1 MKQKSIKNKGKKNII
16 IIFIVILVIIG
27 LIVGISIYLNNQKY
41 EYDIV
46 EISNEQIQYYKL
58 EQDGKYGVIDK
69 EGGIV
74 IEPKYVMVDIP
85 NPTKELF
92 IVQDEGDINSYAID
106 RNGNNLYSQY
116 ESVEAINIST
126 IASNIPYEKSV
137 LKYKENGLYGI
148 IDLDG
153 KEITD
158 SIYDSIS
165 SIDYKEGCLKVE
177 VEGKYGIIN
186 IKGTEIVKPE
196 YDLVLADGY
205 YDEESKYK
213 NAGFVLR
220 IKTDDGYRFG
230 YADKKGKIILEPLYN
245 EVNRITELEGEDIY
259 LITSNNGRYGLL
271 KNGKEILKNEYTEIS
286 FYLSNNLLIVEK
298 DKTKGVVN
306 LEGDNIVP
314 IDYDD
319 IIMGGKYINAQK
331 GDELVIFDSNGNN
344 IDTDIISLNEVTD
357 KYSIVIDK
365 DNNYNIVDNEGN
377 KKLENIYTYIEYY
390 KDDKFI
396 VSREGKAGI
405 IDGEGNRLI
414 ELKYSS
420 IQKIEGTNA
429 LQAVD
434 SETNRTDIIDEELN
448 INEGLIGAFLSKK
461 DNYIKMY
468 SETDMKY
475 YNLSGKE
482 VEYKDICPNNQMYAD
497 SKDGKWGL
505 IDKNGNIIVPYEY
518 EAVTEQ
524 NGNVAGV
531 KKDGKWYIIDTSGNR
546 LTDNGYTIDWLDVT
560 FLGKYYM
567 TNTPVSRGIIYS
579 GTINNNEQ

>member
-16 IIFIVILVIIG
+16 IVIISLLIIIG
-27 LIVGISIYLNNQKY
+27 LIIGISIYINNKKY

-46 EISNEQIQYYKL
+46 EISNEEIQYYKL

-69 EGGIV
+69 EGNVV
-74 IEPKYVMVDIP
+74 IEPKYVLLDIP
-85 NPTKELF
+85 NPTRDLF
-92 IVQDEGDINSYAID
+92 VVQNEGNTNSHLID
-106 RNGNNLYSQY
+106 KNGNEMYSQY
-116 ESVEAINIST
+116 ESIEAININT
-126 IASNIPYEKSV
+126 ISSNIPYEKTV

-153 KEITD
+153 KKITD
-158 SIYDSIS
+158 SIYDEIS
-165 SIDYKEGCLKVE
+165 SIDYKEGCLKVK

-205 YDEESKYK
+205 YDEESKYE
-213 NAGFVLR
+213 NAGFILR

-230 YADKKGKIILEPLYN
+230 YANKKGKIILEPLYN
-245 EVNRITELEGEDIY
+245 EINRITELEGKDIY
-259 LITSNNGRYGLL
+259 LITSNNGRYGLI
-271 KNGKEILKNEYTEIS
+271 KNGKEVLKNEYTEIS

-298 DKTKGVVN
+298 DKVKGVVN
-306 LEGDNIVP
+306 LKGDNIVP

-331 GDELVIFDSNGNN
+331 GDEIIVFDENGNN
-344 IDTDIISLNEVTD
+344 INTDIISLNQVND

-365 DNNYNIVDNEGN
+365 DNNYNIVDNNGN

-396 VSREGKAGI
+396 VSKEGKAGI
-405 IDGEGNRLI
+405 IDGEGNVI
-414 ELKYSS
+414 IDLKYSS
-420 IQKIEGTNA
+420 IQKIEETNA

-448 INEGLIGAFLSKK
+448 INEGIIDSSVIKK
-461 DNYIKMY
+461 ENYIKLF
-468 SETDMKY
+468 SKTDMKY
-475 YNLSGKE
+475 YNLSGKK
-482 VEYKDICPNNQMYAD
+482 VEYKEIYPDNKIYAD
-497 SKDGKWGL
+497 NKDGKWGL

-524 NGNVAGV
+524 NGNAAGI
-531 KKDGKWYIIDTSGNR
+531 KQDGKWYVIDTSGKR

-579 GTINNNEQ
+579 GTVK

>member
-1 MKQKSIKNKGKKNII
+1 MKQKVKNKEKKKIL
-16 IIFIVILVIIG
+16 IIFIIILVIIG
-27 LIVGISIYLNNQKY
+27 LIVGISINLNNKKY
-41 EYDIV
+41 EYEIV
-46 EISNEQIQYYKL
+46 EILNEQIKYYKL
-58 EQDGKYGVIDK
+58 EQDKKYGVIDK
-69 EGGIV
+69 EGNII
-74 IEPKYVMVDIP
+74 IEPKYTMLDIP
-85 NPTKELF
+85 NPTKDIF
-92 IVQDEGDINSYAID
+92 IVQEEGNANYYAID
-106 RNGNNLYSQY
+106 SAGNKIYTQY
-116 ESVEAINIST
+116 ESVEAININT

-137 LKYKENGLYGI
+137 LKYKQNGLYGI
-148 IDLDG
+148 IDFDG

-177 VEGKYGIIN
+177 LEGKYGVIN
-186 IKGTEIVKPE
+186 IKGTEILKPE

-205 YDEESKYK
+205 YDEESKYE
-213 NAGFVLR
+213 NAGFILR

-245 EVNRITELEGEDIY
+245 EVNRITELEGKDIY

-298 DKTKGVVN
+298 DKTKGIVN
-306 LEGDNIVP
+306 LEGDNIIP

-344 IDTDIISLNEVTD
+344 INTDIISLNEVTD
-357 KYSIVIDK
+357 NYSIVIDK
-365 DNNYNIVDNEGN
+365 DNNYNIVDKNGT
-377 KKLENIYTYIEYY
+377 KKLKNIYTYIEYY

-396 VSREGKAGI
+396 VSKEGKAGI
-405 IDGEGNRLI
+405 IDGEGNVI
-414 ELKYSS
+414 IDLKYSS
-420 IQKIEGTNA
+420 IQKVEGTNA

-448 INEGLIGAFLSKK
+448 VNEGITGAFLTKK

-468 SETDMKY
+468 SETNMKY
-475 YNLSGKE
+475 YSLSGKE
-482 VEYKDICPNNQMYAD
+482 VEYKDIYPNNQMYAD
-497 SKDGKWGL
+497 NKDGKWGL

-531 KKDGKWYIIDTSGNR
+531 KQDGKWYIVDASGKKV
-546 LTDNGYTIDWLDVT
+546 TDNGYTIDWLDVT

-567 TNTPVSRGIIYS
+567 KNTPVSRGIIYS
-579 GTINNNEQ
+579 GTIYNNE